1 MSVRLAEI
9 EIALLL
15 RCVSD
20 LFGSFVV
27 DRGYIY
33 IAAHDKSDF
42 FAIRGNCDI
51 GGSACLIDGSGR
63 SPPYRDD
70 LYIHFLRLCTLFD
83 RIDFA
88 IVSVTE
94 VAVVVGS

>member
-51 GGSACLIDGSGR
+51 GGSACLELMDQVVLHLIEMICTST
-63 SPPYRDD
+63 
-70 LYIHFLRLCTLFD
+70 FLGCVPSLT
-83 RIDFA
+83 
-88 IVSVTE
+88 V
-94 VAVVVGS
+94 